1 MNMLMRRQFG
11 LGVLGVA
18 AALVFPQSN
27 ESRAAGER
35 KSPLEEELAR
45 IERESL
51 GRLGVA
57 VLDTETGLET
67 GLRAGERFPMCSTFK
82 CLASAAVLK
91 RVDHAELRLEQLIR
105 FEAKDVV
112 QYSPVT
118 KDRVAAGMTLAEIC
132 EAALTQSDN
141 TAGNLLLRQI
151 GGPDGLTSFLR
162 SLGDNVSRLDRWE
175 VELNEA
181 LPGDPRDT
189 TSPAA
194 MLQNLHRLIVGD
206 ALSVA
211 SRQRLTDWMVANKT
225 GDTRLRAG
233 VPRDWR
239 VADKTGAGDR
249 GTTNDVGV
257 FWPPRRK
264 PVLVAAYLT
273 GSQGSP
279 EKRNVTIAGVGR
291 LVAETVVGQAVK

>member
-1 MNMLMRRQFG
+1 MLTRRRFG
-11 LGVLGVA
+11 SAILGAATFAVL
-18 AALVFPQSN
+18 PQPGGAKAT
-27 ESRAAGER
+27 EER
-35 KSPLEEELAR
+35 KLRLERKLAL

-57 VLDTETGLET
+57 VLDTESGLEV

-91 RVDHAELRLEQLIR
+91 RVDGGELRLEQQIQ
-105 FEAKDVV
+105 FEAKDIVP
-112 QYSPVT
+112 YSPVT
-118 KDRVAAGMTLAEIC
+118 KDRIAGGMTLAELC

-151 GGPDGLTSFLR
+151 GGPVGLTSFVR
-162 SLGDNVSRLDRWE
+162 SLGDDLSRLDRWE

-181 LPGDPRDT
+181 LPEDPRDT

-194 MLQNLHRLIVGD
+194 MLQNLRRLLLGD
-206 ALSVA
+206 ALSA
-211 SRQRLTDWMVANKT
+211 NARQKLTDWMVANKT

-249 GTTNDVGV
+249 GTTNDVAV
-257 FWPPRRK
+257 FWPPGRK
-264 PVLVAAYLT
+264 PVLITAYLT
-273 GSQGSP
+273 GSQAP
-279 EKRNVTIAGVGR
+279 AEERNATIAKVAR
-291 LVAETVVGQAVK
+291 MVAEAVVGQAG